1 MSFKKVCSDWGLNP
15 RQQKKLYVTPALYP
29 LRYGGVLMREGVLG
43 VIYIQN
49 IFFCIALQYVLHM
62 YMVVGNW
69 AARTSA
75 VGMAFACIP
84 FFDECI
90 HAM

>member
-1 MSFKKVCSDWGLNP
+1 MLLQRSIHYAMEEFL
-15 RQQKKLYVTPALYP
+15 KLYVTPALYP

-69 AARTSA
+69 AAHNSA
-75 VGMAFACIP
+75 VGMAFACMLHP
-84 FFDECI
+84 FLR
-90 HAM
+90 